1 VFSLAPPATPALAG
15 GARGAGVFFAQSNP
29 LINVEIASS
38 LSVLLATTYPP
49 MHILIIHQAF
59 ASIQE
64 PGGTRHHEFAR
75 LLTARGYQV
84 TVIASPVS
92 YITGTPLRLPSFS
105 EKMRGEQEGGVTI
118 LRAAVYGAHHKS
130 FLHRVIAF
138 FSFMLSSFWI
148 GLGVKNVDLVWG
160 TSPPIFQGVT
170 AWALARIKGAKFLFE
185 VRDLWPQFAIAVGV
199 LKNPILIRLS
209 EWLERFL
216 YRRAD
221 KIMVN
226 SPGFLQPVISAGAKR
241 VDLIPN
247 GADPA
252 MFDPADSGAA
262 FRQSNELKNKFVALY
277 AGAHG
282 MSNDLQII
290 LVSASL
296 LADTRNIHIVLL
308 GDGKEKPSLMARA
321 KEMNLTN
328 VTFLP
333 SVPKTEMASA
343 LAGADACIA
352 ILKPLEEYKTTYP
365 NKVFDYMAA
374 GRPVVLAIDGVIRE
388 VVESADCG
396 IFASPGNAKELAE
409 AIRKLA
415 ANAEQSR
422 AMGLKGRKYLEENF
436 SRAGIGEKLIRL
448 LEELNSA
455 EFGSSTSEL
464 QK

>member
-1 VFSLAPPATPALAG
+1 
-15 GARGAGVFFAQSNP
+15 
-29 LINVEIASS
+29 
-38 LSVLLATTYPP
+38 

-59 ASIQE
+59 ASINE

-75 LLTARGYQV
+75 LLASRGHKV
-84 TVIASPVS
+84 TVIASPIS
-92 YITGTPLRLPSFS
+92 YITGSHTHQANSDL
-105 EKMRGEQEGGVTI
+105 EGVTI
-118 LRAAVYGAHHKS
+118 LRAVVYDAHHKS
-130 FLHRVIAF
+130 FVHRVIAF

-170 AWALARIKGAKFLFE
+170 AWALARIKGVKFLFE

-199 LKNPILIRLS
+199 LKNPILIFLT

-221 KIMVN
+221 RVMVN
-226 SPGFLQPVISAGAKR
+226 SPGFLQPVISRGAKR
-241 VDLIPN
+241 AELIPN
-247 GADPA
+247 GADPS
-252 MFDPADSGAA
+252 MFDPTDNGAI
-262 FRQSNELKNKFVALY
+262 FRQSNGLNDKFIALY

-290 LVSASL
+290 LESASL
-296 LADTRNIHIVLL
+296 LADTKNIHIVLL
-308 GDGKEKPSLMARA
+308 GDGKEKPALLAQA
-321 KEMNLTN
+321 KEMNLRN

-388 VVESADCG
+388 VVESAGCG
-396 IFASPGNAKELAE
+396 VFATPGNAIELAN

-415 ANAEQSR
+415 ANSEQSH
-422 AMGLKGRKYLEENF
+422 AMGLRGRKYLEENF
-436 SRAGIGEKLIRL
+436 SRAVIGNKLVKL
-448 LEELNSA
+448 LEELT
-455 EFGSSTSEL
+455 G
-464 QK
+464 